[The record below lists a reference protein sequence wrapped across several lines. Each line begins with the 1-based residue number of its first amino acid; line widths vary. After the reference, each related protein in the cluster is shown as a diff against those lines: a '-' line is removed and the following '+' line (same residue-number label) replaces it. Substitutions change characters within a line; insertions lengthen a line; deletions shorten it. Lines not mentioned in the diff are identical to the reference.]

1 MNSCG
6 EFINISAG
14 IRKKAIFSI
23 IIANWEKP
31 GGKEKT
37 GLAPLDHVLH
47 KTWRLGWAHHIERLM
62 ILGNLM
68 VLCEIHPREA
78 YRWFMEMFVDSS
90 EWVLGPNVYGM
101 ALFSDGGLFA
111 PKPYICASNYL
122 LRMSDFR
129 KGPWCE
135 VMDGLFWRF
144 VDRNRKVFENNP
156 RMRMMV
162 RTLDSMPNER
172 MNKIFPPAEKFLN
185 RITR

>member
-1 MNSCG
+1 
-6 EFINISAG
+6 
-14 IRKKAIFSI
+14 
-23 IIANWEKP
+23 
-31 GGKEKT
+31 
-37 GLAPLDHVLH
+37 
-47 KTWRLGWAHHIERLM
+47 M

-135 VMDGLFWRF
+135 VMDGLFWRLSIGTG
-144 VDRNRKVFENNP
+144 RYLK
-156 RMRMMV
+156 
-162 RTLDSMPNER
+162 TTH
-172 MNKIFPPAEKFLN
+172 ACA
-185 RITR
+185 